1 MYYYHHRFYD
11 RSGED
16 GARGEASLVVDGLEQ
31 RLLFGDGED
40 LWTMVG
46 ELAKQLCGGEREAR
60 RVKIYARG
68 RERGS
73 RLYRKERLVDLV
85 LYISIQ
91 QLKWFCVY
99 YGDFMRVSCIIN
111 RMSCH
116 HFR

>member
-1 MYYYHHRFYD
+1 VVVYYYHHRFYD
-11 RSGED
+11 QSGED

-73 RLYRKERLVDLV
+73 RLYRKEASGFGSLHFQPTVKTV
-85 LYISIQ
+85 LCLLWRFYES
-91 QLKWFCVY
+91 
-99 YGDFMRVSCIIN
+99 FMHN
-111 RMSCH
+111 K
-116 HFR
+116 